1 MFFFNFKVKMNA
13 LHLLGTGLS
22 AFTLNDRSAAHDI
35 VALVG
40 RYTLSSDP
48 RVRSAA
54 FEALLV
60 IIYTYNLYVSRK
72 DIFNF
77 GATVNVLNP
86 ENAKIW
92 TDDSSDFRQI

>member
-1 MFFFNFKVKMNA
+1 MNA
-13 LHLLGTGLS
+13 LHLLGNGLS
-22 AFTLNDRSAAHDI
+22 AFTFNDRSAANDI

-60 IIYTYNLYVSRK
+60 CILSFII
-72 DIFNF
+72 
-77 GATVNVLNP
+77 TVTLTLK
-86 ENAKIW
+86 EQ
-92 TDDSSDFRQI
+92 SSWACLKA